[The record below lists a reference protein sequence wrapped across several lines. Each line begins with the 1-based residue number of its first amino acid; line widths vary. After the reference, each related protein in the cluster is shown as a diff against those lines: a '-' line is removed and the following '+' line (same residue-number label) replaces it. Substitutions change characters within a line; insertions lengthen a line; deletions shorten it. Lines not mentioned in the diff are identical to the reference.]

1 MAGRALRDPGAPEQ
15 DLHEEFFGH
24 AHATVITARRGWHM
38 PDFREIWAY
47 RELLWVLALRDIRVR
62 YKQAVLGAAW
72 AVIRPLLQMLIFTLL
87 FGKLAKIPSDGVP
100 YPVFV
105 FAGLLPW
112 TFFATIVGASA
123 NSLVAS
129 SNLVS
134 KVYFPRLIV
143 PAASMGSALLDFCV
157 SLVLLLALVLWY
169 GLGWSSS
176 MLLAPLLVLAMMVL
190 AFGLGTFLAALSVTY
205 RDVAQVVP
213 FAIQLWMFATPVIY
227 PTSFI
232 PEQWRWV
239 LLANPMTGYTEAFRA
254 SILGQPVDWG
264 MLGISVGISLLLL
277 GMGVAYFQRVEQR
290 FADVI

>member
-1 MAGRALRDPGAPEQ
+1 MSRDN
-15 DLHEEFFGH
+15 DLHEEYFGH
-24 AHATVITARRGWHM
+24 AHETLITPQRGWHL

-72 AVIRPLLQMLIFTLL
+72 AVIRPLMQMLIFTVL
-87 FGKLAKIPSDGVP
+87 FGKLAKIPSDGAP

-112 TFFATIVGASA
+112 TFFANTVSASA
-123 NSLVAS
+123 HSLVAS

-143 PAASMGSALLDFCV
+143 PAASMGSALLDFFV
-157 SLVLLLALVLWY
+157 SLVLLLALLLWF
-169 GLGWSSS
+169 GLSWSPA
-176 MLLAPLLVLAMMVL
+176 MLLAPLLIFGMMVL
-190 AFGLGTFLAALSVTY
+190 ALGLGTFLAALSVTY

-227 PTSFI
+227 PISFI
-232 PEQWRWV
+232 PDQWRWV

-254 SILGQPVDWG
+254 CILGQPVDWS
-264 MLGISVGISLLLL
+264 MLGVSVAISMVLL
-277 GMGVAYFQRVEQR
+277 GLGVAYFQRVEQR

>member
-1 MAGRALRDPGAPEQ
+1 MSRDN
-15 DLHEEFFGH
+15 DLHEEYFGH
-24 AHATVITARRGWHM
+24 AHETLITPQRGWHL

-72 AVIRPLLQMLIFTLL
+72 AVIRPLMQMLIFTVL
-87 FGKLAKIPSDGVP
+87 FGKLAKIPSDGAP

-112 TFFATIVGASA
+112 TFFANTVSASA
-123 NSLVAS
+123 HSLVAS

-143 PAASMGSALLDFCV
+143 PAASMGSALLDFFV
-157 SLVLLLALVLWY
+157 SLVLLLALLLWY
-169 GLGWSSS
+169 GLSWSPA
-176 MLLAPLLVLAMMVL
+176 MLLAPLLIFGMMVL
-190 AFGLGTFLAALSVTY
+190 ALGLGTFLAALSVTY

-227 PTSFI
+227 PISFI
-232 PEQWRWV
+232 PDQWRWV

-254 SILGQPVDWG
+254 CILGQPVDWS
-264 MLGISVGISLLLL
+264 MLGVSVAISMVLL
-277 GMGVAYFQRVEQR
+277 GLGVAYFQRVEQR

>member
-1 MAGRALRDPGAPEQ
+1 MSRDN
-15 DLHEEFFGH
+15 DLHEEYFGH
-24 AHATVITARRGWHM
+24 AHETLITPQRGWHL

-72 AVIRPLLQMLIFTLL
+72 AVIRPLMQMLIFTVL
-87 FGKLAKIPSDGVP
+87 FGRLAKIPSDGAP

-112 TFFATIVGASA
+112 TFFANTVSASA
-123 NSLVAS
+123 HSLVAS

-143 PAASMGSALLDFCV
+143 PAASMGSALLDFFV
-157 SLVLLLALVLWY
+157 SLVLLLALLLWY
-169 GLGWSSS
+169 GLSWSPA
-176 MLLAPLLVLAMMVL
+176 MLLAPLLIFGMMVL
-190 AFGLGTFLAALSVTY
+190 ALGLGTFLAALSVTY

-227 PTSFI
+227 PISFI
-232 PEQWRWV
+232 PDQWRWV

-254 SILGQPVDWG
+254 CILGQPVDWS
-264 MLGISVGISLLLL
+264 MLGVSVAISMVLL
-277 GMGVAYFQRVEQR
+277 GLGVAYFQRVEQR